1 MKVLAGDIGGTK
13 TWLQVAEFS
22 GVTSHTLAE
31 QRFVSAAYSD
41 LFSMV
46 REFLQSA
53 GISAVDAA
61 CFGVAGPVQG
71 DVTRQTVRVTNLPW
85 QLDSIALAQAIGI
98 PKVSLIND
106 FQAAGYGIEA
116 LTAADV
122 AVLHPGNPRQHA
134 PRLVVGAG
142 TGFGTAQL
150 IWQQDHYEVF
160 PAEAGHAEFAP
171 CDALQAEFAHYLMQ
185 QGGRGFYDRVLSGSG
200 LVNCYEF
207 LVTRQP
213 GNVSAPLQQAIH
225 DEEDVA
231 ATITRRALAEDDPLA
246 SAALDFFI
254 TLYGAWTGSL
264 ALITQPRG
272 GVYVAGGIAP
282 RIIQRMRAGSFM
294 QAFLDKGAMTPVVAA
309 MPVQVVLNTKVGL
322 MGAALMGSRL

>member
-22 GVTSHTLAE
+22 GATSRTLAE
-31 QRFVSAAYSD
+31 QHFVSAAYAD
-41 LFSMV
+41 LIPMV
-46 REFLQSA
+46 REFLQNA
-53 GISAVDAA
+53 GSLAVDAA

-71 DVTRQTVRVTNLPW
+71 DGTRQTVRVTNLPW
-85 QLDSIALAQAIGI
+85 QLDSAALAQVSGT

-106 FQAAGYGIEA
+106 FQAAGYGIET

-142 TGFGTAQL
+142 TGFGAAQL
-150 IWQQDHYEVF
+150 IWQQDHYAVF

-171 CDALQAEFAHYLMQ
+171 GDALQAAFSHYLMQ

-200 LVNCYEF
+200 LINCYEF
-207 LVTRQP
+207 LAARQS
-213 GNVSAPLQQAIH
+213 GNVSVMQQATH
-225 DEEDVA
+225 DDEDRS
-231 ATITRRALAEDDPLA
+231 ATITRRALAGDDPLA

-282 RIIQRMRAGSFM
+282 RIIGRMRTGGFM
-294 QAFLDKGAMTPVVAA
+294 QAFLDKGVMTPVVAA

>member
-22 GVTSHTLAE
+22 GATFHTLAE
-31 QRFVSAAYSD
+31 QRFASAAYAD
-41 LFSMV
+41 LFPMV
-46 REFLQSA
+46 RDFLQSV
-53 GISAVDAA
+53 GISTVDAA

-85 QLDSIALAQAIGI
+85 QLDSIALAQATGI

-122 AVLHPGNPRQHA
+122 AVLHPGVPRQHA

-171 CDALQAEFAHYLMQ
+171 CDALQAEFSQYLMQ

-207 LVTRQP
+207 LAIRQS
-213 GNVSAPLQQAIH
+213 GNVSATQQQVIH

-231 ATITRRALAEDDPLA
+231 ATITRRALTGDDPLA

-282 RIIQRMRAGSFM
+282 RIIERMRAGGFM
-294 QAFLDKGAMTPVVAA
+294 QAFLDKGAMTPVVAV
-309 MPVQVVLNTKVGL
+309 MPVQVILNTKIGL
-322 MGAALMGSRL
+322 MGAALTGSRL